1 MSPSSGPCF
10 VRTLHYDPSI
20 LCSPAPLS
28 YHSFIQLHKS
38 LYHDKAVIHEGG
50 SIYPT
55 GQFLNHFCRTLF
67 LRHQMWLCGLGL
79 KEKKMPI
86 ESTDPPPH
94 FGSSPV
100 KSLHPQK
107 RRTERRRKVILGGS
121 QGFSLPPRL
130 ASPVPSKGLLSH
142 RMVLQTWGPG
152 SDQGN
157 PSRTHHPCI
166 SLHKDPE
173 HHAPGHTGSSW
184 FPGFPGLARCHLPAG
199 LHLMLSQWEISPGE
213 SR

>member
-1 MSPSSGPCF
+1 MFLLWPSHFILSGAISNCPSLFPSSILDTYQPGGLIFQCHVFLPSHTLHGVLGARILEWVAMSPSSGPCF

-86 ESTDPPPH
+86 ESTDPPPLTL
-94 FGSSPV
+94 GP
-100 KSLHPQK
+100 HP
-107 RRTERRRKVILGGS
+107 
-121 QGFSLPPRL
+121 
-130 ASPVPSKGLLSH
+130 
-142 RMVLQTWGPG
+142 
-152 SDQGN
+152 
-157 PSRTHHPCI
+157 
-166 SLHKDPE
+166 
-173 HHAPGHTGSSW
+173 
-184 FPGFPGLARCHLPAG
+184 
-199 LHLMLSQWEISPGE
+199 
-213 SR
+213 